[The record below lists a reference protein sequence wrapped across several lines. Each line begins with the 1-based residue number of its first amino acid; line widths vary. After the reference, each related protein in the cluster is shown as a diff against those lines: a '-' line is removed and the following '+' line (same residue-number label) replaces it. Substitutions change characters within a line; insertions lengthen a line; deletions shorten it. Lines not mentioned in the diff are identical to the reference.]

1 MLVGHPVKNG
11 RRNVCVCLYLPATAL
26 KRILKT
32 VINPSDSGEWRGND
46 SSQIWEIGKKIE

>member
-1 MLVGHPVKNG
+1 MLVGYPVKNG

-26 KRILKT
+26 KGILET